1 MFGLCCST
9 GKCLGESCFSF
20 VGRRQQSI
28 VCCYTSDEFSKLR
41 YSCATSS
48 QLITSICMELLHWIV
63 TFKTVEY
70 VFCSYVCEPNL
81 GKAYKFVIFLGN
93 LFDAYLY

>member
-1 MFGLCCST
+1 
-9 GKCLGESCFSF
+9 
-20 VGRRQQSI
+20 
-28 VCCYTSDEFSKLR
+28 
-41 YSCATSS
+41 
-48 QLITSICMELLHWIV
+48 MELLHWIV